1 MLDRI
6 HYDQRYDSLLEV
18 YRLGSFTA
26 AGTKLGLTPSAVG
39 QQIRSVE
46 QELDTP
52 LFERGDRK
60 LIPTRECRVIVKYI
74 EKIHNM
80 CRRMSDD
87 VELSKHN
94 IERLNVGITPSAV
107 SGALSGVVEE
117 LSSRILPARITVTT
131 DSAAR
136 LCDMLESYAIDL
148 AVIEGGSCQSDTL
161 AEAMLDTDYLT
172 VILPPDSEFAAR
184 GMITAGELQN
194 EPLIMKPP
202 DSGTRRLFNAS
213 LAGAGISPE
222 KFSVIMEVS
231 SVDTIIRLVSG
242 HYGLSVLSSKACAA
256 AVESGRIAAVPLGGI
271 SMTRSIRLVYR
282 KNRDYSELIGKIR
295 SSYAAAMCRDIG
307 TNQKYSTTERERERN
322 IQ

>member
-26 AGTKLGLTPSAVG
+26 AGNKLGLTPSAIG
-39 QQIRSVE
+39 QQVRSVE

-52 LFERGDRK
+52 LFERGERR

-74 EKIHNM
+74 EKIHTM

-107 SGALSGVVEE
+107 SGALSGVIEE
-117 LSSRILPARITVTT
+117 LSARVLPTRITVTT

-148 AVIEGGSCQSDTL
+148 AIIEGGSCQSDTL
-161 AEAMLDTDYLT
+161 AEVMLDTDYLS
-172 VILPPDSEFAAR
+172 VILPPDSEYAAR
-184 GMITAGELQN
+184 GMITPGELQN

-213 LAGAGISPE
+213 LAGAGLSPE

-231 SVDTIIRLVSG
+231 SVDTIIRLVAG

-256 AVESGRIAAVPLGGI
+256 AAENGRIAAVPLGGI
-271 SMTRSIRLVYR
+271 NMTRSIRLVYR
-282 KNRDYSELIGKIR
+282 KNRDCSELIGKIR
-295 SSYAAAMCRDIG
+295 SSYAAANCRDSGI
-307 TNQKYSTTERERERN
+307 QPKFTTPERERN